1 MEYSSLALRR
11 LGVTLDGFSTI
22 LYESFHSV
30 LPQPLFSLLS
40 PSANS
45 LQAAVFLNRKPQA
58 EWLAARLSSE
68 GFPSAYLSGGDR
80 PQEERMKAME
90 AVRGFKLRVRRR
102 EWLAILW
109 FG

>member
-1 MEYSSLALRR
+1 MASLPYCMNHFTLSSL
-11 LGVTLDGFSTI
+11 
-22 LYESFHSV
+22 
-30 LPQPLFSLLS
+30 SLSSLSS

-102 EWLAILW
+102 EWLVILC
-109 FG
+109 GLDN